1 MAKKV
6 AKESEDLP
14 GRIIAVDP
22 GVDNLGWCI
31 TTREGKLL
39 DWGLVTKTLDDV
51 KTPGDIAAFHENMKP
66 LVQILSAFPN
76 QEFIME
82 RYMPRGMRRGNQVE
96 RINIVIGYLLGVV
109 PYNSITMVPA
119 SSWKN
124 HCEKHYT
131 YVDNPTVP
139 PHIVDA
145 YTMALYYAERV
156 KGFIT
161 PKEVKRHLRSVREN
175 EWGWKK
181 KKNVWTRIDP
191 KKRGA

>member
-1 MAKKV
+1 MAKK
-6 AKESEDLP
+6 KEKNSERP

-31 TTREGKLL
+31 LTCEGKLL
-39 DWGLVTKTLDDV
+39 DWGLVTKTLNDV
-51 KTPGDIAAFHENMKP
+51 KTTKDIAAFHENMRP
-66 LVQILSAFPN
+66 LVKILSAFPN

-96 RINIVIGYLLGVV
+96 RINIVIGYLMAVV
-109 PYNSITMVPA
+109 PYLSLTMVPA

-124 HCEKHYT
+124 HCEKNYT

-145 YTMALYYAERV
+145 YTMGLYYADRV
-156 KGFIT
+156 RAFIT
-161 PKEVKRHLRSVREN
+161 PKEVKRHLRDVREH

-181 KKNVWTRIDP
+181 KKGIWARIDP

>member
-1 MAKKV
+1 MAKK
-6 AKESEDLP
+6 KEKNEYP
-14 GRIIAVDP
+14 TGRIIAVDP
-22 GVDNLGWCI
+22 GVDNLGWCV
-31 TTREGKLL
+31 TTPEGKLL
-39 DWGLVTKTLDDV
+39 DWGLVTKTLDDI
-51 KTPGDIAAFHENMKP
+51 KTTADIATFHENMTP
-66 LVQILSAFPN
+66 LVQILSACPG
-76 QEFIME
+76 QDFIME

-96 RINIVIGYLLGVV
+96 RINIVIGYLMGLV
-109 PYNSITMVPA
+109 PYLSLTMVPA

-124 HCEKHYT
+124 HSEKHYT

-161 PKEVKRHLRSVREN
+161 PKEVKRHLRGVRER

-181 KKNVWTRIDP
+181 KKGVWIQPDA
-191 KKRGA
+191 KK